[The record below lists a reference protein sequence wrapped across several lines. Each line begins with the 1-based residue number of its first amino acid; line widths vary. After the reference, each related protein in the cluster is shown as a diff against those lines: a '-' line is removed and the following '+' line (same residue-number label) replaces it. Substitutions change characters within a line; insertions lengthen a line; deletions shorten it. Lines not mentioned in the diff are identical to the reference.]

1 MHSQLEMIS
10 FLDKANVKL
19 ITCHQDDDKSLGM
32 GRNFSL

>member
-19 ITCHQDDDKSLGM
+19 ITCHQMMTSMGM
-32 GRNFSL
+32 GRNYSL